1 MYPMRTLSKFVV
13 PILLLPFAG
22 CLSAGVG
29 GGSLGSASAG
39 VTALEGGLIGQN
51 DATGAWPS
59 QARSRALE
67 AEFQALQFGLPGQPV
82 VWSADG
88 YSGEVVPTQLYRVGS
103 QDCRGYSHTFKG
115 TAQPTKAI
123 GTACRTQEGFWQPV
137 A

>member
-1 MYPMRTLSKFVV
+1 MRTLSKLVV
-13 PILLLPFAG
+13 PFLMLPLAG
-22 CLSAGVG
+22 CLSAGLGGPGVG
-29 GGSLGSASAG
+29 PVSAG

-51 DATGAWPS
+51 EATRAWPS
-59 QARSRALE
+59 QAQSRALE

-82 VWSADG
+82 TWSADG

-115 TAQPTKAI
+115 AAQPTRAI
-123 GTACRTQEGFWQPV
+123 GTACKTQEGFWQPV